1 MKILEYIDSPNIAE
15 KLDEKKLLKIAQKVI
30 EEYGEDRDS
39 MSDWAKSIDRGM
51 KLAKPAMESKSF
63 PWEGASNY
71 KSPLIYEAVISFGDR
86 ATTEI
91 LHEKNLVRGC
101 ITGKDTE
108 EKNMRMT
115 RVADFMNWQFNYEM
129 PEWRAEQEM
138 AFYALPS
145 YGCFFKKT
153 YFDPTEGRN
162 KSVPIFYPNFAVNQ
176 NERSMNALT
185 RFTEC
190 KQYCK
195 AEINEFIA
203 AGIWLD
209 QEYIKD
215 EDDLADIDADDKDAS
230 DMGAIHDDFLEQ
242 HCMIDL
248 DDDGIAEPYIV
259 TVHKETEQVARI
271 VARFDKSS
279 ILVKVADGVVEPL
292 ERAESKAVQQAAVD
306 LIPEVLANP
315 DDNMTE
321 QELLQQVMTTATD
334 MLKIVKIKPVNMI
347 TKYGFIQ
354 APDGTLLNWGYCHLL
369 TSQLEMVNTTSNQL
383 IDSGTLANLGGGFK
397 SKEFRQNKSPMRVS
411 PGEFNQVDVDAA
423 TLQQGLL
430 PYPFKEPS
438 VGLMQL
444 NETTKAE
451 TRQLA
456 SMINLQDTLAPNAP
470 AATTLGILQE
480 KLIPTTALIGR
491 ILRSMGE
498 EFGKMFDLN
507 MQYTDPL
514 MYQEVLDDQQA
525 DYKADFTRA
534 GYDIEPVADAG
545 KSSMMQ
551 KMQSAQV
558 LLELM
563 PVIQSAGGDIKSVVK
578 ETLDAIGR
586 PELMQQ
592 LFAEQQPDP
601 QLMEME
607 QQRIQLEQMN
617 VQLQQQNN
625 DLLQKQH
632 EIKMAELELKA
643 QELQRKLKEGDD
655 KTALEAAKLDA
666 EAGRIQADEELKV
679 AQTFKTY
686 VDAEVAQQPKV
697 DISVVPDGLN
707 R

>member
-1 MKILEYIDSPNIAE
+1 
-15 KLDEKKLLKIAQKVI
+15 
-30 EEYGEDRDS
+30 
-39 MSDWAKSIDRGM
+39 
-51 KLAKPAMESKSF
+51 
-63 PWEGASNY
+63 
-71 KSPLIYEAVISFGDR
+71 
-86 ATTEI
+86 
-91 LHEKNLVRGC
+91 
-101 ITGKDTE
+101 
-108 EKNMRMT
+108 
-115 RVADFMNWQFNYEM
+115 
-129 PEWRAEQEM
+129 
-138 AFYALPS
+138 
-145 YGCFFKKT
+145 
-153 YFDPTEGRN
+153 
-162 KSVPIFYPNFAVNQ
+162 
-176 NERSMNALT
+176 
-185 RFTEC
+185 
-190 KQYCK
+190 
-195 AEINEFIA
+195 
-203 AGIWLD
+203 
-209 QEYIKD
+209 
-215 EDDLADIDADDKDAS
+215 
-230 DMGAIHDDFLEQ
+230 
-242 HCMIDL
+242 
-248 DDDGIAEPYIV
+248 
-259 TVHKETEQVARI
+259 
-271 VARFDKSS
+271 
-279 ILVKVADGVVEPL
+279 
-292 ERAESKAVQQAAVD
+292 
-306 LIPEVLANP
+306 
-315 DDNMTE
+315 
-321 QELLQQVMTTATD
+321 

-679 AQTFKTY
+679 AQTYKTY

>member
-1 MKILEYIDSPNIAE
+1 
-15 KLDEKKLLKIAQKVI
+15 
-30 EEYGEDRDS
+30 
-39 MSDWAKSIDRGM
+39 
-51 KLAKPAMESKSF
+51 
-63 PWEGASNY
+63 
-71 KSPLIYEAVISFGDR
+71 
-86 ATTEI
+86 
-91 LHEKNLVRGC
+91 
-101 ITGKDTE
+101 
-108 EKNMRMT
+108 
-115 RVADFMNWQFNYEM
+115 
-129 PEWRAEQEM
+129 
-138 AFYALPS
+138 
-145 YGCFFKKT
+145 
-153 YFDPTEGRN
+153 
-162 KSVPIFYPNFAVNQ
+162 
-176 NERSMNALT
+176 
-185 RFTEC
+185 
-190 KQYCK
+190 
-195 AEINEFIA
+195 
-203 AGIWLD
+203 
-209 QEYIKD
+209 
-215 EDDLADIDADDKDAS
+215 
-230 DMGAIHDDFLEQ
+230 
-242 HCMIDL
+242 
-248 DDDGIAEPYIV
+248 
-259 TVHKETEQVARI
+259 
-271 VARFDKSS
+271 
-279 ILVKVADGVVEPL
+279 
-292 ERAESKAVQQAAVD
+292 
-306 LIPEVLANP
+306 
-315 DDNMTE
+315 
-321 QELLQQVMTTATD
+321 
-334 MLKIVKIKPVNMI
+334 
-347 TKYGFIQ
+347 
-354 APDGTLLNWGYCHLL
+354 
-369 TSQLEMVNTTSNQL
+369 
-383 IDSGTLANLGGGFK
+383 
-397 SKEFRQNKSPMRVS
+397 
-411 PGEFNQVDVDAA
+411 
-423 TLQQGLL
+423 
-430 PYPFKEPS
+430 
-438 VGLMQL
+438 
-444 NETTKAE
+444 
-451 TRQLA
+451 
-456 SMINLQDTLAPNAP
+456 
-470 AATTLGILQE
+470 
-480 KLIPTTALIGR
+480 
-491 ILRSMGE
+491 MGE

-679 AQTFKTY
+679 AQTYKTY

>member
-1 MKILEYIDSPNIAE
+1 MKILEYIDLPNIAE

-39 MSDWAKSIDRGM
+39 MSDWSKSIDRGM

-108 EKNMRMT
+108 EKTMRMT

-215 EDDLADIDADDKDAS
+215 EEDMVDMDADDKDAS
-230 DMGAIHDDFLEQ
+230 DAGAIHDDFLEQ

-248 DDDGIAEPYIV
+248 DGDGIAEPYIV
-259 TVHKETEQVARI
+259 TVHKDTEQVARI

-292 ERAESKAVQQAAVD
+292 ERAESKAVKQAAVD

-315 DDNMTE
+315 EGGMTE
-321 QELLQQVMTTATD
+321 QELLQQVMTAATD

-383 IDSGTLANLGGGFK
+383 IDSGTLANLGGGWK
-397 SKEFRQNKSPMRVS
+397 SKEFRNNQSPMRVTA
-411 PGEFNQVDVDAA
+411 GQYNQLDVDAE
-423 TLQQGLL
+423 TLQKGLVN
-430 PYPFKEPS
+430 YPFKEPS
-438 VGLMQL
+438 AALMQL

-507 MQYTDPL
+507 MSYTDPI
-514 MYQEVLDDQQA
+514 MYQEVLDDPQA

-563 PVIQSAGGDIKSVVK
+563 PMIQADGGSAKVAIK

-586 PELMQQ
+586 PDLMQQ
-592 LFAEQQPDP
+592 LFPEQKSDP
-601 QLMEME
+601 QLLALE

-679 AQTFKTY
+679 AQTYETY
-686 VDAEVAQQPKV
+686 VKAEMAQAPKV
-697 DISVVPDGLN
+697 DIKVVPDGLN

>member
-1 MKILEYIDSPNIAE
+1 MKILEYIDLPNIAE

-39 MSDWAKSIDRGM
+39 MSDWSKSIDRGM

-108 EKNMRMT
+108 ENTMRMT

-215 EDDLADIDADDKDAS
+215 EEDLADIDADDKDAS

-259 TVHKETEQVARI
+259 TVHKDTEQVARI

-315 DDNMTE
+315 EGGMTE

-383 IDSGTLANLGGGFK
+383 IDSGTLANLGGGWK
-397 SKEFRQNKSPMRVS
+397 SKEFRNNQSPMRVTA
-411 PGEFNQVDVDAA
+411 GQYNQLDVDAE
-423 TLQQGLL
+423 TLQRGLVN
-430 PYPFKEPS
+430 YPFKEPS
-438 VGLMQL
+438 AALMQL
-444 NETTKAE
+444 NEITKAE

-507 MQYTDPL
+507 MSYTDPI
-514 MYQEVLDDQQA
+514 MYQEVLDDPQA

-563 PVIQSAGGDIKSVVK
+563 PMIQADGGSAKVAIK

-586 PELMQQ
+586 PGLMQQ
-592 LFAEQQPDP
+592 LFPEQKSDP
-601 QLMEME
+601 QLLALE

-679 AQTFKTY
+679 AQTYKTY

-707 R
+707 L